1 MEIVELRSDTMT
13 KPSPGMREAI
23 AGAEVGDDCFG
34 EDPTV
39 NRLEE
44 SMARMLGKEAAVFV
58 TSGTQGNQIAI
69 RTQTHH
75 GNEIVAEESSHI
87 FISEAGA
94 LGALAGVQPRL
105 LPGDSG
111 VITPD
116 QIEPLL
122 RPKNVHY
129 GRIALVSVENTHNKS
144 GGTPWPIES
153 LAAVAEFTKKHNIR
167 LHMDGAR
174 LFNAAAATGIPAWDY
189 AAHVDTVTV
198 CLSKGLGAPV
208 GSVLSGDAETMDQA
222 RYFRKMFGGGLRQGG
237 ILAAAGLY
245 AMEHNITRLTQDHS
259 NARRLAEGL
268 SLLDSVVIDTDA
280 VRSNM
285 VFFRLRPGLDHTGFV
300 EELGRRGVRMLAQA
314 EGVVRAV
321 THLDVSEGQIDHA
334 LDICKNV
341 LMESN

>member
-39 NRLEE
+39 NKLEE

-94 LGALAGVQPRL
+94 LGALSGVQPWL
-105 LPGDSG
+105 LPGENG
-111 VITPD
+111 VITPA
-116 QIEPLL
+116 QIEPLI

-129 GRIALVSVENTHNKS
+129 GRIDLVSIENTHNKS
-144 GGTPWPIES
+144 GGTPWPMES
-153 LAAVAEFTKKHNIR
+153 LVAVAEFTQAHKIR

-174 LFNAAAATGIPAWDY
+174 LFNAAAATGIPARDY
-189 AAHVDTVTV
+189 ASHVDTVSV

-208 GSVLSGDAETMDQA
+208 GSVLSGDEETIDRA

-245 AMEHNITRLTQDHS
+245 AMEHNITRLSADHA
-259 NARRLAEGL
+259 NARRLAAGL
-268 SLLDSVVIDTDA
+268 SNLDSVKIDTDA

-285 VFFRLRPGLDHTGFV
+285 VFFRLRAGLDHTGFV
-300 EELGRRGVRMLAQA
+300 AELGRRGVRMLAQA
-314 EGVVRAV
+314 GGVVRAV
-321 THLDVSEGQIDHA
+321 THLDVTEGQIDQA
-334 LDICKNV
+334 LEICQSV